1 MFEDDGITKRV
12 ALEDIRKNGYGLSP
26 SNYIK
31 HEKAKEVID
40 PIQTENDARQGFI
53 KRLRTELEFESQVC
67 SMEKISIMPFLNA
80 LEDVIKEFKKMEG

>member
-26 SNYIK
+26 SNYIQ
-31 HEKAKEVID
+31 HEKAKEAID

-80 LEDVIKEFKKMEG
+80 LEDVIKEFKK